1 MQSAIKA
8 TKKLNRHSD
17 NNRVILVTTEKLQ
30 LHSLWSSIPN
40 QNSHHNLEESV
51 GTANRVFDPS
61 SEV

>member
-1 MQSAIKA
+1 MQSAIKP
-8 TKKLNRHSD
+8 NRHSD
-17 NNRVILVTTEKLQ
+17 NNKVILVTTEKLQ
-30 LHSLWSSIPN
+30 LHSLWSNIPN